1 MDINLNGAGRSR
13 FSLHEKKPA
22 QVSGHAEK
30 GLLTV
35 IVLEGRQLMRDLL
48 FRSLSRTDGFEVFAT
63 ATVEECIE
71 LTSTKDAVA
80 VLMGLRSDPHAVDS
94 QEVLQRATQGMRAPI
109 IVLCEGEK
117 PYQVV
122 SALQAGARGYIPT
135 SMSLDVVIGAIRLVQ
150 AGGQFVPASCLTE
163 MRDANPGTPVA
174 DLPSHLSGMFTARQT
189 AVIAALRQG
198 KQNKIIAYELNMRES
213 TVKVHV
219 RNIMKKLK
227 ATNRTEVAYITN
239 QLGAAA

>member
-1 MDINLNGAGRSR
+1 MDINLNGAGRSTL
-13 FSLHEKKPA
+13 SLQETKPA
-22 QVSGHAEK
+22 LSGQPEK

-35 IVLEGRQLMRDLL
+35 IVLERRQLMRDLL
-48 FRSLSRTDGFEVFAT
+48 SRALSRTDGFEVLAT
-63 ATVEECIE
+63 PTVEECIE

-80 VLMGLRSDPHAVDS
+80 VLMWLWSDRNGFDS
-94 QEVLQRATQGMRAPI
+94 QQVLQRATQGMSAPI

-117 PYQVV
+117 PHQVV
-122 SALQAGARGYIPT
+122 SALQAGAHGYIPT

-163 MRDANPGTPVA
+163 MLDANPGTPVA
-174 DLPSHLSGMFTARQT
+174 GFPSHLSGMFTARQT
-189 AVIAALRQG
+189 AIIAALRQG
-198 KQNKIIAYELNMRES
+198 KQNKIIAHELNMRES